1 MDDEAT
7 ASLYLQMKDLAKR
20 FVGKY
25 EIGIAVEIRAFLA
38 GKEDI
43 QEFYESLDEDGY
55 YFIDIYLK
63 HFDIQDVT
71 PTFLDLVCFLEYG
84 DATLYTRE
92 IEEDVVHYL
101 LASLTKDGLRFA
113 CKVNFSRYIERK

>member
-1 MDDEAT
+1 MLPPSKNCKRARSLANGGGGGIVYLARLRLAMVDEQD
-7 ASLYLQMKDLAKR
+7 S
-20 FVGKY
+20 VGM
-25 EIGIAVEIRAFLA
+25 GC
-38 GKEDI
+38 
-43 QEFYESLDEDGY
+43 
-55 YFIDIYLK
+55 
-63 HFDIQDVT
+63 
-71 PTFLDLVCFLEYG
+71 FLDLVCFLEYG

>member
-1 MDDEAT
+1 MDDETT

-25 EIGIAVEIRAFLA
+25 EIGIAVEIRAFLE

-63 HFDIQDVT
+63 HLPNMGKGKPGAWAISILPAEAPLST
-71 PTFLDLVCFLEYG
+71 STKC
-84 DATLYTRE
+84 
-92 IEEDVVHYL
+92 
-101 LASLTKDGLRFA
+101 LACPRTG
-113 CKVNFSRYIERK
+113 VWSRMGR